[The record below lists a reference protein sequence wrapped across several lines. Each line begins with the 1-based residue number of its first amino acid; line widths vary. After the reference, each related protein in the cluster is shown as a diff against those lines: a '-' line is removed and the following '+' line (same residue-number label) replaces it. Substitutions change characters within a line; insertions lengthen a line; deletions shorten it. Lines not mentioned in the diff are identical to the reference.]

1 MEATFLQWIHACAN
15 PLLDAAFWLSHQLG
29 RFEFCVALVLAAAA
43 WHLGR
48 GERSWALTWVAV
60 GAGVAL
66 SQTGLKELVQRPR
79 PELWPR
85 LISEGSFS
93 FPSGHA
99 MASAA
104 FYPLLAHDAA
114 AHRPEWRRLA
124 YAVGA
129 LLALFVGVGRLYLGV
144 HWPTDVLAGWT
155 LGLAL
160 ALVAVRLLAG
170 RPLR

>member
-1 MEATFLQWIHACAN
+1 
-15 PLLDAAFWLSHQLG
+15 
-29 RFEFCVALVLAAAA
+29 
-43 WHLGR
+43 
-48 GERSWALTWVAV
+48 
-60 GAGVAL
+60 
-66 SQTGLKELVQRPR
+66 
-79 PELWPR
+79 
-85 LISEGSFS
+85 
-93 FPSGHA
+93 